1 MFLFATPQAW
11 LDPIGLPDE
20 KSHCCGFCENPLQ
33 FFLQVYAPIAEK
45 ESAFHRTVFV
55 FMCTSM
61 ACLLRDQHE
70 QWRRGSERPLRSVK
84 VFRCQLPRLNRFYP
98 SEAPK
103 ENAVGR
109 SLVPGDRKEW
119 LILYIFLDFYEFAL
133 VSQFVMH
140 WRSGHKADCQQ
151 AIISSGSS
159 DHIYNN
165 GRQALE
171 RMNTVAC
178 KSLWREYEIICEDE
192 CPDMVDDDGSS
203 TSLVC
208 KDANANEVYQ
218 SLSKSF
224 EVDDVKK
231 RWASFQERVMR
242 APEQVLRYCR
252 DTKAKP
258 LWPLSAGQPAKANIP
273 KCSYCNGPLSYEFQ
287 IMPQLLYF
295 FNVKNEA
302 DSLDWATIVV
312 YSCSASCEDSS
323 SVSYKEE
330 FPWIQL
336 YSSAMP

>member
-1 MFLFATPQAW
+1 MRRWSVGGNPDASGGGTRVSSRMSMVPKTRRWEEAGMPVRSKRRRLRVSSKMEGEEEKERHHVWYYAVAISSSFVEEPKTPHSLLRHLFPSKAGGTPAW

-20 KSHCCGFCENPLQ
+20 KSRCCGFCENPLQ
-33 FFLQVYAPIAEK
+33 FLLQVYAPIAEK

-103 ENAVGR
+103 EDGIGR

-119 LILYIFLDFYEFAL
+119 LIVYIFLAFYEFAL
-133 VSQFVMH
+133 VSQYVMH

-171 RMNTVAC
+171 GINT
-178 KSLWREYEIICEDE
+178 EYEIICEDE

-208 KDANANEVYQ
+208 KDANVNEVYQ

-224 EVDDVKK
+224 EVEDDKK
-231 RWASFQERVMR
+231 RWASFQERVIR
-242 APEQVLRYCR
+242 APEQVLR
-252 DTKAKP
+252 
-258 LWPLSAGQPAKANIP
+258 SFG
-273 KCSYCNGPLSYEFQ
+273 F
-287 IMPQLLYF
+287 
-295 FNVKNEA
+295 
-302 DSLDWATIVV
+302 DSRNL
-312 YSCSASCEDSS
+312 
-323 SVSYKEE
+323 
-330 FPWIQL
+330 
-336 YSSAMP
+336 